1 MSYPSLNIAQGIP
14 INVAH
19 TIDSDRLSSATTAT
33 ARSSA
38 RLSATTSADA
48 ADTLRSLAYLG
59 IAKGLSNTVAQSVKA
74 HPLRIMIVDN
84 SGSMNTCDGNKM
96 LNNNG
101 SVKMVKCSRW
111 VELSDEVM
119 KVADVSS
126 ALNARTDFHL
136 LNPTPNLKQCS
147 IATSAWEGVAPLGPT
162 TDATS
167 LRESLNKVNPTN
179 TTPLTESVMS
189 VISMISPIAAD
200 LRASG
205 QQVAVILATDGHP
218 NNRQSFV
225 QAMQQLQ
232 LLPVWVVVR
241 LCTDDDDVVSFWNDL
256 DEQLEAPLEVLDDV
270 RGEAVEVTSKNPWL
284 TYGSPLHVARLFGL
298 PDKLFDAL
306 DETALQPTQIKS
318 FIETLLSCDTLPEPE
333 LDVSKFVQ
341 AVANAQK
348 GLPLVFDPISQKMKP
363 WIDLRKLEW
372 AINRKCGKGACAVM

>member
-1 MSYPSLNIAQGIP
+1 MG
-14 INVAH
+14 
-19 TIDSDRLSSATTAT
+19 
-33 ARSSA
+33 
-38 RLSATTSADA
+38 
-48 ADTLRSLAYLG
+48 
-59 IAKGLSNTVAQSVKA
+59 

-147 IATSAWEGVAPLGPT
+147 IATSAWEGVASLGPT
-162 TDATS
+162 TDAAS
-167 LRESLNKVNPTN
+167 LRQSLNKVNPTN

-232 LLPVWVVVR
+232 LLPVWVVGR

-256 DEQLEAPLEVLDDV
+256 DGQLEAPLEVLDDV
-270 RGEAVEVTSKNPWL
+270 RGEAEEVYVHNKWL
-284 TYGSPLHVARLFGL
+284 TYAPALHSARLFGL
-298 PDKLFDAL
+298 PDKLFDEL
-306 DETALQPTQIKS
+306 DESKLLPSQVKQ
-318 FIETLLSCDTLPEPE
+318 FIEDLLGSDLLPEPE
-333 LDVSKFVQ
+333 LDPHGFYKAVQLELSKQQMVY
-341 AVANAQK
+341 
-348 GLPLVFDPISQKMKP
+348 DPRGRRMKP
-363 WIDLRKLEW
+363 WIDVSALEKHVRTK
-372 AINRKCGKGACAVM
+372 IKGGSEGCTIC

>member
-1 MSYPSLNIAQGIP
+1 MGRLTNPSSTLASSSFMSYPSLNIAQGIP

-59 IAKGLSNTVAQSVKA
+59 VPKGLSNTVAQSVKA

-162 TDATS
+162 TDAAS
-167 LRESLNKVNPTN
+167 LRQSLNKVNPTN

-241 LCTDDDDVVSFWNDL
+241 LCTAQGSLACPTSSSTRWTRRRSSRRRSSRSSRRSSPATRFPSRSSTSPSL
-256 DEQLEAPLEVLDDV
+256 YRRV
-270 RGEAVEVTSKNPWL
+270 RMRRRAFRSSSTRSLK
-284 TYGSPLHVARLFGL
+284 R
-298 PDKLFDAL
+298 
-306 DETALQPTQIKS
+306 
-318 FIETLLSCDTLPEPE
+318 
-333 LDVSKFVQ
+333 
-341 AVANAQK
+341 
-348 GLPLVFDPISQKMKP
+348 
-363 WIDLRKLEW
+363 
-372 AINRKCGKGACAVM
+372 